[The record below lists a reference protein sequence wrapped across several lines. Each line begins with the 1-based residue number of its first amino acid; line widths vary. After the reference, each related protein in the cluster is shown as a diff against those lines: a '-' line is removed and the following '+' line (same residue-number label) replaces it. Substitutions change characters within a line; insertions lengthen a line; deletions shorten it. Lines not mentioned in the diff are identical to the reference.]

1 MKITE
6 LINIEE
12 QLLKFD
18 KSINKFNLSFS
29 DLLKF
34 NDYKERIGKI
44 TDTFFKTQVEYAN
57 IIKNDNDYASKLQ
70 NYHDNL
76 MESDIDIDISELNN
90 IFYKNENIIS
100 ETSNQAIKKNS

>member
-70 NYHDNL
+70 NYHDKL